1 MFTVAEGGQI
11 SPQIAELLD
20 VLAAASI
27 VLDASN
33 TVIRA
38 SDGALTLGL
47 VQAQL
52 LVHKSLQ
59 QLVEEARVS
68 DKPVDREF
76 ELVTGLRGERSFV
89 YARAAR
95 LEKRFILLLVEDRTE
110 AKRVDETRRDFIANI
125 SHELKTPIGAIGLL
139 AEALQDGSDDPVLVK
154 RFAGNLQREA
164 LRLGSLVQ
172 DVILLSRLQSAE
184 SFDGYQ
190 PVDLAQVIHEA
201 VDRNQ
206 VLAETKKIKIKVSA
220 PKGHVAYGEFEALAT
235 AIKNLIEN
243 AILYSDEG
251 SQVGVGLRS
260 VDGVSEITVIDNG
273 VGISVDEQERVFE
286 RFYRVDQ
293 SRSRQT
299 GGTGLGL
306 SIVKHVA
313 LNHRGEVKVF
323 SQPGLGS
330 TFTFRIPD
338 LSKTIAETSTDSQG
352 EQK

>member
-1 MFTVAEGGQI
+1 LFTVAEGGQI
-11 SPQIAELLD
+11 SPEIAELLD

-125 SHELKTPIGAIGLL
+125 SHDRRHWVAGRGA
-139 AEALQDGSDDPVLVK
+139 S
-154 RFAGNLQREA
+154 RWQR
-164 LRLGSLVQ
+164 
-172 DVILLSRLQSAE
+172 
-184 SFDGYQ
+184 
-190 PVDLAQVIHEA
+190 
-201 VDRNQ
+201 
-206 VLAETKKIKIKVSA
+206 
-220 PKGHVAYGEFEALAT
+220 
-235 AIKNLIEN
+235 
-243 AILYSDEG
+243 
-251 SQVGVGLRS
+251 
-260 VDGVSEITVIDNG
+260 
-273 VGISVDEQERVFE
+273 
-286 RFYRVDQ
+286 
-293 SRSRQT
+293 
-299 GGTGLGL
+299 
-306 SIVKHVA
+306 
-313 LNHRGEVKVF
+313 
-323 SQPGLGS
+323 
-330 TFTFRIPD
+330 
-338 LSKTIAETSTDSQG
+338 
-352 EQK
+352 